1 MEIVMGKK
9 VLIIGGVAGGA
20 TCAARLRRL
29 DETANIILF
38 ERGEYVSYANCGLPY
53 HVGGVIKDRDDLLLL
68 TPEEMR
74 VKYNLDVR
82 INSEVLSIN
91 REAKTITVKN
101 TLSGETYEESYDE
114 LVISTGSSPVRPPIP
129 GINSDKIMTL
139 WTVPDTDRIIS
150 SIKKDGVKRALIVG
164 GGFIGLEMAEN
175 LAHAGLQVTL
185 VEMLDQVMA
194 PLDYELALLL
204 HEHLEQQG
212 VRLLLGDGVSSFDD
226 SQGFVKVSLS
236 SGKTLEADI
245 VLLSI
250 GTRPNNELARA
261 AGLELNQRGFVVTN
275 NKMQSSDPSIY
286 VVGDIAETDD
296 YIDKSRTT
304 VPLAGPANRQGR
316 IAANNIAGL
325 EDTYEGSQGTS
336 TAKIFELTAA
346 CTGLNEKTLVKR
358 GLVRGRDFE
367 AVIITQNSH
376 AAYYPGAKPMT
387 LKLLFSMD
395 GKKIFGAQAVGRE
408 GVDKRIDVLAT
419 VIRLGGGVAE
429 LRRLELAYAPP
440 YSSAKDPVNM
450 LGFVADNL
458 LSGRAAFADWDA
470 IEKAESDTVV
480 LDVREAE
487 ELLVFSVPGAVNIPL
502 GQLRKRYTELDSTK
516 KIIVLCAVGVRAYN
530 AARILMQK
538 GFKDVRVYPGGASFY
553 RSTHYKAMNAPNS

>member
-1 MEIVMGKK
+1 MGKK

-150 SIKKDGVKRALIVG
+150 SINKEGVKRALIVG

-226 SQGFVKVSLS
+226 RQGFVKVSLG

-458 LSGRAAFADWDA
+458 LSGRVAFADWDA
-470 IEKAESDTVV
+470 IEKAEGDTVV

>member
-1 MEIVMGKK
+1 M
-9 VLIIGGVAGGA
+9 
-20 TCAARLRRL
+20 
-29 DETANIILF
+29 F
-38 ERGEYVSYANCGLPY
+38 
-53 HVGGVIKDRDDLLLL
+53 
-68 TPEEMR
+68 
-74 VKYNLDVR
+74 
-82 INSEVLSIN
+82 
-91 REAKTITVKN
+91 
-101 TLSGETYEESYDE
+101 
-114 LVISTGSSPVRPPIP
+114 
-129 GINSDKIMTL
+129 
-139 WTVPDTDRIIS
+139 
-150 SIKKDGVKRALIVG
+150 
-164 GGFIGLEMAEN
+164 
-175 LAHAGLQVTL
+175 
-185 VEMLDQVMA
+185 
-194 PLDYELALLL
+194 
-204 HEHLEQQG
+204 
-212 VRLLLGDGVSSFDD
+212 
-226 SQGFVKVSLS
+226 
-236 SGKTLEADI
+236 
-245 VLLSI
+245 
-250 GTRPNNELARA
+250 
-261 AGLELNQRGFVVTN
+261 
-275 NKMQSSDPSIY
+275 
-286 VVGDIAETDD
+286 VGDIAETDD

-304 VPLAGPANRQGR
+304 SPLAGPANRQGR

-429 LRRLELAYAPP
+429 LRRLELAYAPLLLRQGP
-440 YSSAKDPVNM
+440 GKYA
-450 LGFVADNL
+450 GFVADNL
-458 LSGRAAFADWDA
+458 LSGRVAFADWDA
-470 IEKAESDTVV
+470 IEKAEGDTVV

-553 RSTHYKAMNAPNS
+553 RSTHYMAMNAPNS

>member
-150 SIKKDGVKRALIVG
+150 SINKEGVKRALIVG

-226 SQGFVKVSLS
+226 RQGFVKVSLG

-458 LSGRAAFADWDA
+458 LSGRVAFADWDA
-470 IEKAESDTVV
+470 IEKAEGDTVV

>member
-1 MEIVMGKK
+1 
-9 VLIIGGVAGGA
+9 
-20 TCAARLRRL
+20 
-29 DETANIILF
+29 
-38 ERGEYVSYANCGLPY
+38 
-53 HVGGVIKDRDDLLLL
+53 
-68 TPEEMR
+68 MR

-150 SIKKDGVKRALIVG
+150 SINKEGVKRALIVG

-212 VRLLLGDGVSSFDD
+212 VRLLLGDGVSSLDD

-275 NKMQSSDPSIY
+275 NKMKSSDS
-286 VVGDIAETDD
+286 
-296 YIDKSRTT
+296 
-304 VPLAGPANRQGR
+304 
-316 IAANNIAGL
+316 
-325 EDTYEGSQGTS
+325 
-336 TAKIFELTAA
+336 
-346 CTGLNEKTLVKR
+346 
-358 GLVRGRDFE
+358 
-367 AVIITQNSH
+367 
-376 AAYYPGAKPMT
+376 AYM
-387 LKLLFSMD
+387 LW
-395 GKKIFGAQAVGRE
+395 
-408 GVDKRIDVLAT
+408 AT
-419 VIRLGGGVAE
+419 
-429 LRRLELAYAPP
+429 
-440 YSSAKDPVNM
+440 
-450 LGFVADNL
+450 
-458 LSGRAAFADWDA
+458 
-470 IEKAESDTVV
+470 
-480 LDVREAE
+480 
-487 ELLVFSVPGAVNIPL
+487 
-502 GQLRKRYTELDSTK
+502 
-516 KIIVLCAVGVRAYN
+516 
-530 AARILMQK
+530 
-538 GFKDVRVYPGGASFY
+538 
-553 RSTHYKAMNAPNS
+553 

>member
-150 SIKKDGVKRALIVG
+150 SINKEGVKRALIVG

-226 SQGFVKVSLS
+226 RQGFVKVSLS

-458 LSGRAAFADWDA
+458 LSGRVAFADWDA
-470 IEKAESDTVV
+470 IEKAEGDTVV

>member
-139 WTVPDTDRIIS
+139 WTVPETDRIIS
-150 SIKKDGVKRALIVG
+150 SINKEGVKRALIVG

-226 SQGFVKVSLS
+226 SQGFVKVSLG

-458 LSGRAAFADWDA
+458 LSGRVAFADWDA
-470 IEKAESDTVV
+470 IEKAEGDTVV

>member
-139 WTVPDTDRIIS
+139 WTVPETDRIIS
-150 SIKKDGVKRALIVG
+150 SINKEGVKRALIVG

-194 PLDYELALLL
+194 PLDYELAL
-204 HEHLEQQG
+204 
-212 VRLLLGDGVSSFDD
+212 FC
-226 SQGFVKVSLS
+226 
-236 SGKTLEADI
+236 
-245 VLLSI
+245 
-250 GTRPNNELARA
+250 
-261 AGLELNQRGFVVTN
+261 
-275 NKMQSSDPSIY
+275 M
-286 VVGDIAETDD
+286 
-296 YIDKSRTT
+296 
-304 VPLAGPANRQGR
+304 
-316 IAANNIAGL
+316 
-325 EDTYEGSQGTS
+325 
-336 TAKIFELTAA
+336 
-346 CTGLNEKTLVKR
+346 
-358 GLVRGRDFE
+358 
-367 AVIITQNSH
+367 
-376 AAYYPGAKPMT
+376 KP
-387 LKLLFSMD
+387 
-395 GKKIFGAQAVGRE
+395 
-408 GVDKRIDVLAT
+408 
-419 VIRLGGGVAE
+419 
-429 LRRLELAYAPP
+429 
-440 YSSAKDPVNM
+440 
-450 LGFVADNL
+450 
-458 LSGRAAFADWDA
+458 
-470 IEKAESDTVV
+470 
-480 LDVREAE
+480 
-487 ELLVFSVPGAVNIPL
+487 
-502 GQLRKRYTELDSTK
+502 
-516 KIIVLCAVGVRAYN
+516 
-530 AARILMQK
+530 
-538 GFKDVRVYPGGASFY
+538 
-553 RSTHYKAMNAPNS
+553 